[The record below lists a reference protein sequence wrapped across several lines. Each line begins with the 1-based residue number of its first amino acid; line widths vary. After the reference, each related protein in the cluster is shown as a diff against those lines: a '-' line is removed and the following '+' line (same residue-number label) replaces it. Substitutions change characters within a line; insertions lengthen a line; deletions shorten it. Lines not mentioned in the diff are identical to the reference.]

1 MIITLRMKGKSGFS
15 GKDITL
21 KDIADII
28 SHHDTDKIKNLVVGE
43 WGQTT
48 GRYKLIEQYH
58 VESVI
63 KHKHNEVHIKWIGP
77 PHTLLDY
84 GSSQSSP
91 SFLLFLFA
99 WLLLFSGA
107 ALTIM
112 YFHEDVSMAESQ
124 IALTEMLGGSNPL
137 WFQIPYSFGLGIG
150 MYLFFN
156 RFLNKKF
163 SDEPSPLEM
172 EVHHY
177 EKSLADFLTEQEKAR
192 NRNG

>member
-1 MIITLRMKGKSGFS
+1 MIVTLRMKGKSGFS
-15 GKDITL
+15 GKEITL
-21 KDIADII
+21 KDIAEIT
-28 SHHDTDKIKNLVVGE
+28 SRHDMHKIENLVVGE

-48 GRYKLIEQYH
+48 GRYKLIEQHH

-63 KHKHNEVHIKWIGP
+63 NEKCKDIQINWIGP

-84 GSSQSSP
+84 VSDPPRP
-91 SFLLFLFA
+91 SIVLFLFA
-99 WLLLFSGA
+99 WMLLFSGA

-112 YFHEDVSMAESQ
+112 YFHQDVSMEDSQ

-137 WFQIPYSFGLGIG
+137 WFQVPYSFGLGIG

-177 EKSLADFLTEQEKAR
+177 EKSLADFLTDQEKAR
-192 NRNG
+192 NQNG